1 MKVRRVISKKVERD
15 GDGFSLRAAINT
27 VVAAN
32 VDERDSRVTAGDED
46 TKSEKKEV
54 QDE

>member
-1 MKVRRVISKKVERD
+1 MKVRRVISETIERE
-15 GDGFSLRAAINT
+15 GDGVNLRAAINT

-32 VDERDSRVTAGDED
+32 VDERDSRVTAGDET
-46 TKSEKKEV
+46 TKSEKEEV